1 MKFVECDPKFVER
14 TTKKNLKVYFKEFM
28 CSNIKTAKVEF
39 NKGDYK
45 DIRVAAQVMG
55 VAVKRHGFPI
65 KVHKNGDGVYLERTD
80 I

>member
-1 MKFVECDPKFVER
+1 MKFVKCDAEFVER
-14 TTKKNLKVYFKEFM
+14 RTKKNLKVYFKEFIS
-28 CSNIKTAKVEF
+28 SNIKTAKVEF

-45 DIRVAAQVMG
+45 NIEVAYSVIQ

-65 KVHKNGDGVYLERTD
+65 KVHKIDDAVYLERID